1 LCFVSAFTARR
12 ARSALWAGIW
22 FALAVLTRPG
32 PDYFVVC
39 AVLAI
44 AVVGIAC
51 GRRQTTLRA
60 LVFALG
66 FCAVLAPWSARNLSH
81 FSSPALTASYGGYIL
96 AQRVIYNRMSWP
108 EWGVAFIYWLPDFG
122 DSLAR
127 DMYDPKYYEKLGF
140 GPGTYYA
147 EEAPRYYQEV
157 VAAAGSVNAVAGYL
171 LRHAVIGDP
180 VKHTLVSLPLAV
192 RALFPGRFCG
202 LLGFASV
209 LAVLVATLRRAAGT
223 CSSGPA
229 GNIHGGVL
237 RRCIGQHP
245 TLQHHPNSRLCI
257 STRVVSGATS
267 ERGTRRA

>member
-1 LCFVSAFTARR
+1 M
-12 ARSALWAGIW
+12 
-22 FALAVLTRPG
+22 
-32 PDYFVVC
+32 
-39 AVLAI
+39 
-44 AVVGIAC
+44 
-51 GRRQTTLRA
+51 
-60 LVFALG
+60 
-66 FCAVLAPWSARNLSH
+66 LAPWSARNLSH

-229 GNIHGGVL
+229 GNIHPTCADPPPQSPPSIVPPAEY
-237 RRCIGQHP
+237 GQCGPASQTPDYPPATYLFYPH
-245 TLQHHPNSRLCI
+245 TAPNVGSAGAADFCRHSR
-257 STRVVSGATS
+257 
-267 ERGTRRA
+267 